1 MIALRIK
8 NVKHFMSQFLGGDA
22 FDSFLLEQAS
32 ISTYCTFTIDGRE
45 NRAFYTSEEWDFPVI
60 PFFGGVERPDRKTSC
75 RERVYHDV

>member
-45 NRAFYTSEEWDFPVI
+45 NRAFYTSEEWDDREIRPFEFTQWKKIRPVC
-60 PFFGGVERPDRKTSC
+60 FD
-75 RERVYHDV
+75 